1 MAMRCGIIF
10 PEEGNYDIK
19 ELLRGKK
26 EPKMSMNTK
35 VKMRIDREYLEK
47 KKKIIVKG
55 NEKVF
60 ILAKWLENKKAIK
73 LVDVITLKIFQ
84 DWHKKV

>member
-35 VKMRIDREYLEK
+35 VKMRIDREYLET

-60 ILAKWLENKKAIK
+60 ILAK
-73 LVDVITLKIFQ
+73 
-84 DWHKKV
+84 